1 MRRAGAPKPTSRGV
15 KRARAQRARKA
26 PTNLSLLVD
35 LVERARALDLNLSNV
50 VEQALASAIRET
62 EQARWLAENREAIE
76 LYNAFVEE
84 HGFFGEEFR
93 EF

>member
-1 MRRAGAPKPTSRGV
+1 MREATARKTRSRPVKP
-15 KRARAQRARKA
+15 ARAPRARKA
-26 PTNLSLLVD
+26 ATNLSLRVD

-50 VEQALASAIRET
+50 VEHALASAIRET

-76 LYNAFVEE
+76 QYNAFVEE